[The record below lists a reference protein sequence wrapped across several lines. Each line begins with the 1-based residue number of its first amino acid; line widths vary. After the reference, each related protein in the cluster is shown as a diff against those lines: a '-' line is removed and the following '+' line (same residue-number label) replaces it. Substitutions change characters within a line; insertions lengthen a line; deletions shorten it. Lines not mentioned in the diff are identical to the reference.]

1 MEIISPMHVPSDDHL
16 VVWQLRRRN
25 KTEPCMYMAYEK
37 SDERISFL
45 CQHSESWSDERV
57 TVYEIQ
63 PHVLV
68 CRRRDFAKASAS
80 LKFVGR

>member
-1 MEIISPMHVPSDDHL
+1 
-16 VVWQLRRRN
+16 
-25 KTEPCMYMAYEK
+25 MYMAYEK